1 MGTYYFYFIHVWLFL
16 VMFQKN
22 KETISELQMN
32 TKIKNGKFSA
42 NFSIS
47 AGFMFEKVEQRDLE
61 NME

>member
-1 MGTYYFYFIHVWLFL
+1 
-16 VMFQKN
+16 MFQKN

-32 TKIKNGKFSA
+32 TKIKNGKFS